1 MGTSPYS
8 RLDRLTHRVAFS
20 HRAVQDILAEIE
32 ATAFGKH
39 WRDQPLVRPIF
50 ITSLPRAG
58 TTLILETLA
67 RVAGVATHTYRDM
80 PFVRAPILWNRLSR
94 RFNASREA
102 TERAHGDGMMIH
114 TDSPEAFEETV
125 WIARFAGH
133 YRRHGIRLWQAPA
146 PDFAAELADHM
157 RRIVVLRS
165 GGISPGARYLS
176 KNNANIARI
185 GVLRSAFPDAHIL
198 VPLRDPLA
206 QARSMH
212 RQHLRFAGRHA
223 EDRFAE
229 RYMADIG
236 HFEFGALHR
245 PVLFDGVDDLTA
257 RHGGPDQLEY
267 WIGYWIAAYR
277 HLAGQEGVSFLDH
290 SGFCHD
296 GRGGFL
302 RLCEELGLAA
312 DPVSVREAEQ
322 QIRQQ
327 RDPEPPDAGLEGLDE
342 AHGLFETLR
351 ARSLFAA

>member
-1 MGTSPYS
+1 MGASSYS

-32 ATAFGKH
+32 ATAFSKL
-39 WRDQPLVRPIF
+39 WRDQPLERPIF

-58 TTLILETLA
+58 TTLLLEVLA
-67 RVAGVATHTYRDM
+67 RVTSVATHTYRDM
-80 PFVRAPILWNRLSR
+80 PFVRAPILWSRLSR
-94 RFNASREA
+94 RFRTSREA
-102 TERAHGDGMMIH
+102 TERAHGDGMMISA
-114 TDSPEAFEETV
+114 DSPEAFEETV
-125 WIARFAGH
+125 WIANFADH
-133 YRRHGIRLWQAPA
+133 YRRHGIRLWHAPA
-146 PDFAAELADHM
+146 PDFASELADHM
-157 RRIVVLRS
+157 RRILVLRC
-165 GGISPGARYLS
+165 GGILPGARYLS

-206 QARSMH
+206 QARSMQ
-212 RQHLRFAGRHA
+212 RQHLRFVERHA

-245 PVLFDGVDDLTA
+245 PILFEGVDELA
-257 RHGGPDQLEY
+257 SRYGPDQLEY

-277 HLAGQEGVSFLDH
+277 HLAEQGGVTFLDH
-290 SGFCHD
+290 ARFCHD
-296 GRGGFL
+296 GRGNFL

-312 DPVSVREAEQ
+312 DPVCVRKAEQ

-327 RDPEPPDAGLEGLDE
+327 RDPKPPAAGPEGLDE
-342 AHGLFETLR
+342 ARELFEALR